1 MFRCGKNHRFRISV
15 FNKSTAAGITHMKIF
30 KTLAVIFLAAFSL
43 APDNAFSSGD
53 VEQLVLGN
61 HVLTLQWLQNHNGVG
76 KAKIFKKDG
85 TLTLDGYQEE
95 HYEGSLNYMKIDG
108 TVKIINPKVLE
119 FDGKIITRINYI
131 NNGVPHE
138 RKGRFILKAWGNR
151 KYWRMQ
157 KMTQPD
163 GEHTVTDYIDIF
175 FEKYKK

>member
-1 MFRCGKNHRFRISV
+1 MKQFKYLTTIFIISLGLIPV
-15 FNKSTAAGITHMKIF
+15 MVCSADDI
-30 KTLAVIFLAAFSL
+30 
-43 APDNAFSSGD
+43 
-53 VEQLVLGN
+53 EQFVLGN
-61 HVLTLQWLQNHNGVG
+61 HVLTLQWLQNHNSVG

-131 NNGVPHE
+131 NNGVPYE

>member
-1 MFRCGKNHRFRISV
+1 VKQFKYLTIIIISLGLIPMMV
-15 FNKSTAAGITHMKIF
+15 FSADDT
-30 KTLAVIFLAAFSL
+30 
-43 APDNAFSSGD
+43 
-53 VEQLVLGN
+53 EQFVLGN
-61 HVLTLQWLQNHNGVG
+61 HVLTLQWLQNRNGVG

-85 TLTLDGYQEE
+85 RLMLDGYQEE

-119 FDGKIITRINYI
+119 FDGKIVTRISYI
-131 NNGVPHE
+131 NGGAPYE
-138 RKGRFILKAWGNR
+138 RKGRFTLKAWGNR

-175 FEKYKK
+175 FEKYQK

>member
-1 MFRCGKNHRFRISV
+1 MARLK
-15 FNKSTAAGITHMKIF
+15 KLKP
-30 KTLAVIFLAAFSL
+30 LAFFLLAAFSL

-53 VEQLVLGN
+53 IEQLVLGN
-61 HVLTLQWLQNHNGVG
+61 HVLTLQWLQNHNGIG
-76 KAKIFKKDG
+76 KAKIFKKG
-85 TLTLDGYQEE
+85 KTLVLDGYQEE
-95 HYEGSLNYMKIDG
+95 LYEGSLNYMKIGG

-131 NNGVPHE
+131 NSGVTYE
-138 RKGRFILKAWGNR
+138 RKGRLILKAWGNR

-175 FEKYKK
+175 FEKYQK

>member
-1 MFRCGKNHRFRISV
+1 MKQFKYLTTIFIISLGLIPV
-15 FNKSTAAGITHMKIF
+15 MVCSADDI
-30 KTLAVIFLAAFSL
+30 
-43 APDNAFSSGD
+43 
-53 VEQLVLGN
+53 EQFVLGN
-61 HVLTLQWLQNHNGVG
+61 HVLTLQWLQNHNSVG

-119 FDGKIITRINYI
+119 FYGKIITRINYI
-131 NNGVPHE
+131 NNGVPYE

>member
-1 MFRCGKNHRFRISV
+1 MKQFKYLTTIFIISLGLIPV
-15 FNKSTAAGITHMKIF
+15 MVCSADDI
-30 KTLAVIFLAAFSL
+30 
-43 APDNAFSSGD
+43 
-53 VEQLVLGN
+53 EQFVLGN

-131 NNGVPHE
+131 NNGVPYE

>member
-1 MFRCGKNHRFRISV
+1 MKQFKYLTTIFIISLGLIPV
-15 FNKSTAAGITHMKIF
+15 MVCSADDI
-30 KTLAVIFLAAFSL
+30 
-43 APDNAFSSGD
+43 
-53 VEQLVLGN
+53 EQFVLGN
-61 HVLTLQWLQNHNGVG
+61 HVLTLQWLQNHNSVG